1 MDEASAAASPLAA
14 ADNNDAL
21 PYSSSRRDSSIHG
34 RFDRR
39 SGPCLN
45 SIAKFLPAF
54 IRLAISFT
62 PVRDHRHAR
71 WLHREVDR
79 WVREGLVDSSQA
91 ERIQARYPLARG
103 ETSWLRIG
111 LSVIAALLVGGG
123 ILLILAHN
131 WSDLSRPV
139 HATIALA
146 PLVAAQLSAAVL
158 IARNVASTGWREGL
172 GFFWCLV
179 AGGTVAMVGQI
190 YHISPDAG
198 HVRLAWRLSTWPI
211 AYVLNSALAATFY
224 VLLVVEWALSHVER
238 WPDRHAVWLL
248 LAVMLPFVRWR
259 RADGVAYRSG
269 VLLVRWAIA
278 GAAPAAL
285 FATLSRNDS
294 GLAVPALFS
303 LFSIYIHLDQQF
315 DRAAPSCWHR
325 PMRVIGEDGAIFFA
339 ILLTFES
346 AWDWVF
352 RAWESPDSP
361 YERVVEVLLFAVLFG
376 LASLLLVRRR
386 RRLSME
392 DFFPCFLYLFVLLS
406 GLVSANETAGTVLR
420 LFLNGA
426 LFAHGAILLRN
437 GARRGS
443 PAAANGGMGLMAL
456 VAVLRFFDSNLP
468 ILARGLAF
476 VAIGIV
482 ILVVNLAL
490 LAKSRRE
497 TR

>member
-1 MDEASAAASPLAA
+1 MADRLCAEQRPGRDVLRASRGGMG
-14 ADNNDAL
+14 AL
-21 PYSSSRRDSSIHG
+21 PRG
-34 RFDRR
+34 EVA
-39 SGPCLN
+39 GPPC
-45 SIAKFLPAF
+45 
-54 IRLAISFT
+54 RLALAGGDATFRSM
-62 PVRDHRHAR
+62 A
-71 WLHREVDR
+71 
-79 WVREGLVDSSQA
+79 
-91 ERIQARYPLARG
+91 ARG
-103 ETSWLRIG
+103 
-111 LSVIAALLVGGG
+111 
-123 ILLILAHN
+123 
-131 WSDLSRPV
+131 
-139 HATIALA
+139 
-146 PLVAAQLSAAVL
+146 
-158 IARNVASTGWREGL
+158 WR
-172 GFFWCLV
+172 
-179 AGGTVAMVGQI
+179 
-190 YHISPDAG
+190 
-198 HVRLAWRLSTWPI
+198 RLSTRC
-211 AYVLNSALAATFY
+211 F
-224 VLLVVEWALSHVER
+224 
-238 WPDRHAVWLL
+238 
-248 LAVMLPFVRWR
+248 
-259 RADGVAYRSG
+259 
-269 VLLVRWAIA
+269 LVRWAIA